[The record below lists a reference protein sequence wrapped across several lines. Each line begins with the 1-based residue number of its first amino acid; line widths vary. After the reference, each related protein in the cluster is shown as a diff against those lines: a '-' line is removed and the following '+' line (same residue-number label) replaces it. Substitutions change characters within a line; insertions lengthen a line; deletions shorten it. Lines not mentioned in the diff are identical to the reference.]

1 MFMKRMLMLLLTI
14 EVLLSCSGGSYSHLQ
29 EIESYM
35 ENEPKRA
42 LEELRQIFVWN
53 VQIIR
58 K

>member
-14 EVLLSCSGGSYSHLQ
+14 EVLVSCSGGSYSRLQ

-42 LEELRQIFVWN
+42 LEELRQMN
-53 VQIIR
+53 AE
-58 K
+58 

>member
-14 EVLLSCSGGSYSHLQ
+14 EVLLSCSGGSYSRLQ

>member
-14 EVLLSCSGGSYSHLQ
+14 EVLLSCSGGSYSHFQ

-42 LEELRQIFVWN
+42 LEELRRIFVWN